1 MINHE
6 LMKGETIA
14 VVVAAVLVVGSGV
27 YYFGFDTSTGTLNVN
42 ITDPLPQGWSSVYV
56 NISSI
61 SIHNST
67 DGGNEIAVKTFSTP
81 MSIDLAGATTASL
94 FLTSLNLPSGHYQMI
109 RLRIT
114 GAYGVYQDAGG
125 SHTYQF
131 KLVNDTV
138 DVVGQFSIAHGATTT
153 VVLDF
158 NSVRAI
164 HGNPTSGF
172 IMTPVVG
179 IAVE

>member
-1 MINHE
+1 
-6 LMKGETIA
+6 MKGQTIA

-42 ITDPLPQGWSSVYV
+42 VTDPLPSGWTSVFV

-67 DGGNEIAVKTFSTP
+67 GEGQSSVSKTFTTP
-81 MSIDLAGATTASL
+81 MSIDLASATASSL
-94 FLTSLNLPSGHYQMI
+94 FLASLNLPAGHYQMI
-109 RLRIT
+109 RLNIT
-114 GAYGVYQDAGG
+114 GGYGKYQGSDG
-125 SHTYQF
+125 SHIYQF
-131 KLVNDTV
+131 KIVNGIV

-153 VVLDF
+153 IVLDF
-158 NSVRAI
+158 NSALAI

-179 IAVE
+179 MAIE